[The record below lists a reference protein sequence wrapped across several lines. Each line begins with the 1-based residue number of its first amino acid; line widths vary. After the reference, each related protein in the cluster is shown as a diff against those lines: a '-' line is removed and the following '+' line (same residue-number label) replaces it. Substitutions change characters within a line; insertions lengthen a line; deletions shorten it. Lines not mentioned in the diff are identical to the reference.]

1 MAIRADVHVNEQFI
15 KLLPPLTIT
24 TPIAATAT
32 TPVTNLGGM
41 KSVTVEVKF
50 VYGSGEITTADVYI
64 QTSLDG
70 GLTWVDIMEFAFTS
84 STVNKVNSVNIYSTI
99 GASAWVPITPSD
111 GALTA
116 NTAVQG
122 VLGDRLRAKYV
133 TTGTYGGS
141 TTVAI
146 YATVK
151 G

>member
-15 KLLPPLTIT
+15 KVLNPLTIT
-24 TPIAATAT
+24 AAVGATAT

-41 KSVTVEVKF
+41 KYVAVECNF
-50 VYGSGEITTADVYI
+50 VYGSGGTTADVYI

-70 GLTWVDIMEFAFTS
+70 GLTWIDIMEFAFTTS
-84 STVNKVNSVNIYSTI
+84 SLRKVNSVSIAPAVVTNFPPVT
-99 GASAWVPITPSD
+99 ASD

-116 NTAVQG
+116 NTSLQG
-122 VLGDRLRAKYV
+122 ILGDRLRAKYV
-133 TTGTYGGS
+133 TTGTYAGS
-141 TTVAI
+141 TTLAI